1 MKTYRSEKFP
11 IARFYHIRHRHQH
24 GVSLVEIMV
33 ALAISGI
40 VLAAVLLSVASA
52 ARSSAAQTEQS
63 AMVENGQ
70 YALNLLSKYIRN
82 AGYESLTAVDTNHAV
97 KDRKRFGRYILGCE
111 SGIVG
116 DTAVALPDWGAAC
129 NADDSGNDAIAVRYQ
144 GGQLTML
151 PNNTEN
157 VTDSGANVNFQA
169 LDCSGRI
176 VAATTPGGDGND
188 ITIVD
193 NRFYVNNNNLVCLGN
208 GVGAAPTPIVQ
219 NIEQLKITYGVTNR
233 VPNKAGIEVLGNRT
247 VQYMNADYLESSAAP
262 GENPWERVTSVRICV
277 VVRSPNPVPS
287 LPTLSYMNC
296 NGVLQTPPPADEFA
310 RKALFTV
317 VEIPN
322 VGPGF

>member
-1 MKTYRSEKFP
+1 MKTYRSEKLLP
-11 IARFYHIRHRHQH
+11 IARFYRSRHCHQR

-70 YALNLLSKYIRN
+70 YALNLLSRHIRN
-82 AGYESLTAVDTNHAV
+82 AGYESIKAVDKSPV
-97 KDRKRFGRYILGCE
+97 KDRVRFGAYILGCE
-111 SGIVG
+111 SGIFNNA
-116 DTAVALPDWGAAC
+116 TVALPDWGAAC
-129 NADDSGNDAIAVRYQ
+129 SASGSNDAIAVRYQ

-151 PNNTEN
+151 PNNAEN
-157 VTDSGANVNFQA
+157 VTGIGAGANFQA
-169 LDCSGRI
+169 LDCSGKA
-176 VAATTPGGDGND
+176 VTATTIGGDGNP

-193 NRFYVNNNNLVCLGN
+193 NRFFINNNNELVCIGN
-208 GVGAAPTPIVQ
+208 GTGAGSEPMVQ
-219 NIEQLKITYGVTNR
+219 NIEQLRITYGVTNR
-233 VPNKAGIEVLGNRT
+233 LPNSAGIATLGNKT
-247 VQYMNADYLESSAAP
+247 VQYMSAGYLESSAAP

-287 LPTLSYMNC
+287 LPSHDYMNC
-296 NGVLQTPPPADEFA
+296 NGVLQTPLADGFT